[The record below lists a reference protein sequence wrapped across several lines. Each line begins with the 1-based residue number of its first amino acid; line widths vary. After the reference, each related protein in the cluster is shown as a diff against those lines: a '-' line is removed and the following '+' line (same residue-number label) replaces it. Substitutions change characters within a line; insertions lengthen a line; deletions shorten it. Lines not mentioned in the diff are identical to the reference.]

1 MEDSR
6 MEQQLN
12 ALYSSL
18 HEMVGLHRQL
28 LDLVRVERDA
38 LIAADKKLIQETAF
52 SKEALIYSIQIMEKR
67 RRELLESVAIHLR
80 VPTTELTL
88 SQLAMLIQGD
98 DLKRADQFRSIL
110 NTLQILVAR
119 VQEQNKENSGLV
131 EKTLEHL
138 KKMRE
143 NALGVSAEHVDR
155 YSQQGTRIQNH
166 SSSRLLS
173 QEV

>member
-1 MEDSR
+1 
-6 MEQQLN
+6 
-12 ALYSSL
+12 
-18 HEMVGLHRQL
+18 
-28 LDLVRVERDA
+28 
-38 LIAADKKLIQETAF
+38 
-52 SKEALIYSIQIMEKR
+52 
-67 RRELLESVAIHLR
+67 
-80 VPTTELTL
+80 
-88 SQLAMLIQGD
+88 MLIQGD